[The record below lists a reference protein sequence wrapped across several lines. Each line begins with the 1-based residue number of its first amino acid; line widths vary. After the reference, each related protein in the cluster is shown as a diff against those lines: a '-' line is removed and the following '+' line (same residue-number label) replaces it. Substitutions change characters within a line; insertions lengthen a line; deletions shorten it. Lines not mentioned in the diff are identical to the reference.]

1 MSGKAR
7 KKARTKAREGE
18 DVAKELREDGSDD
31 DSPVEDG
38 DASRVEASSLPDR
51 STERP
56 GHHDPRR
63 RAKLYAAVAAGV
75 SILAAALRAAT
86 MSGPGDT
93 P

>member
-31 DSPVEDG
+31 VSPVEDG

-51 STERP
+51 ST
-56 GHHDPRR
+56 
-63 RAKLYAAVAAGV
+63 
-75 SILAAALRAAT
+75 
-86 MSGPGDT
+86 
-93 P
+93 